1 VTQAIEQLLE
11 HDTAG
16 DPITGLRWMR
26 KTTANVA
33 LQLRKFAVH
42 VSPRTVARLLR
53 KLKFSLRV
61 NQKELGAK
69 HPDRDRQ
76 FHRIARLRR
85 RFVQQGDPIISV
97 DAKKRELVG
106 NFRNAGAKWDREPT
120 PVNDHDF
127 RTLASGVAVLYGVY
141 DVSANR
147 GALSV
152 GVDHETSAFACASIR
167 SWWLQQGR
175 RRYPRARQLLILA
188 DTGGGNAAAR
198 GAWKDQL
205 QQQLCD
211 RCGLTVTVAHYPT
224 GASKYNP
231 IERRLF
237 SQISRNWKGEPL
249 KSYET
254 ILKFIRTTSTST
266 GLRVTARL
274 DRKQYPVGIK
284 PSPARLRQLHL
295 TPATFAPRW
304 NYTIRPSVVK

>member
-1 VTQAIEQLLE
+1 
-11 HDTAG
+11 
-16 DPITGLRWMR
+16 MR

-33 LQLRKFAVH
+33 SQLRNFDVH

-61 NQKELGAK
+61 NQKRLGVK

-76 FHRIARLRR
+76 FRRIARLRR

-106 NFRNAGAKWDREPT
+106 NFKNAGTKWDRKPT
-120 PVNDHDF
+120 LVNDHDF
-127 RTLASGVAVLYGVY
+127 RTLASGIAVLYGVY

-147 GALSV
+147 GAMSV
-152 GVDHETSAFACASIR
+152 GVSHETSAFACASIR
-167 SWWLQQGR
+167 SWWQQSGR
-175 RRYPRARQLLILA
+175 RRYPSAQRLLILA
-188 DTGGGNAAAR
+188 DTGGSNAAAR

-211 RCGLTVTVAHYPT
+211 RFGLTVTVAHYPT

-266 GLRVTARL
+266 GLIVTARL

-284 PSPARLRQLHL
+284 PSAARLRQLNL
-295 TPATFAPRW
+295 TKATFAPRW
-304 NYTIRPSVVK
+304 NYTIRPSAVK

>member
-1 VTQAIEQLLE
+1 
-11 HDTAG
+11 
-16 DPITGLRWMR
+16 MR
-26 KTTANVA
+26 KTTTNVA
-33 LQLRKFAVH
+33 SQLQNFDVR

-61 NQKELGAK
+61 NQKRLGAK

-76 FHRIARLRR
+76 FHWIARLRR
-85 RFVQQGDPIISV
+85 RFVQQGNPIISV

-106 NFRNAGAKWDREPT
+106 NFKNAGVKWDREPT
-120 PVNDHDF
+120 LVNDHDF
-127 RTLASGVAVLYGVY
+127 RTLATGVAVLYGVY

-147 GALSV
+147 GAMSV
-152 GVDHETSAFACASIR
+152 GVSHETSAFACASIR
-167 SWWLQQGR
+167 SWWLQTGR
-175 RRYPRARQLLILA
+175 RRYPSAQHLLILA

-211 RCGLTVTVAHYPT
+211 RFGLTVTVAHYPT

-237 SQISRNWKGEPL
+237 SQISRNWKSEPL

-254 ILKFIRTTSTST
+254 ILKFIRTTTTST
-266 GLRVTARL
+266 GLTVTARM
-274 DRKQYPVGIK
+274 DRKQYAVGIK
-284 PSPARLRQLHL
+284 PTSARLRQLNL

-304 NYTIRPSVVK
+304 NYTIRPSAVK